1 MEKWMAVF
9 DDMRF
14 EDVSF
19 SREDDNV
26 VEITFLKRRRMCTG
40 KIIKENS
47 FTKVLKILTD
57 DGVEFAIVDFYEMDL
72 FFEKN
77 NILFQNRK
85 GLHKEIKRYIEF
97 SLS

>member
-14 EDVSF
+14 EEVKFDILENSEIDVL
-19 SREDDNV
+19 
-26 VEITFLKRRRMCTG
+26 FLKRRKKMHG
-40 KIIKENS
+40 NIVKYND
-47 FTKVLKILTD
+47 FTKVYKISLD
-57 DGVEFAIVDFYEMDL
+57 DGTEVAVVDFHEMDA
-72 FFEKN
+72 FFENN

>member
-1 MEKWMAVF
+1 MAVF

-14 EDVSF
+14 EDVKF
-19 SREDDNV
+19 NIIDDLKIEV
-26 VEITFLKRRRMCTG
+26 LFLKRRKKMNGTVL
-40 KIIKENS
+40 KFND
-47 FTKVLKILTD
+47 FTKVYKVSLD
-57 DGVEFAIVDFYEMDL
+57 DGTEFAIVDFHEMDA
-72 FFEKN
+72 FFENN